1 MLFEE
6 ESKTTT
12 QGRCALMNPMIID
25 TNERGRLPDAIERR
39 AKSRSPRVN
48 ILRENLINGD
58 YKCGNWLI
66 ESKSIDDLFQSMRN
80 GHLMRQL
87 DNMDANVGNYGL
99 VVWGDINDYIY
110 QAKARG
116 STVTHSAA
124 LKQMAGFLGRIVA
137 DFGCLIYRAPNVGEA
152 AQFMVAL
159 HEKTYK
165 KASRHGAQAVR
176 RVSTN
181 DVRLDMLLTIPGI
194 GAEMADAII
203 KTCGSIEEAACG
215 ECLKEVPRMGKTLR
229 NRVVDVL
236 TSEEEVRVEK
246 TR

>member
-1 MLFEE
+1 
-6 ESKTTT
+6 
-12 QGRCALMNPMIID
+12 MNPLVID

-48 ILRENLINGD
+48 VLREKLVNGD
-58 YKCGNWLI
+58 YRCGQWLI
-66 ESKSIDDLFQSMRN
+66 EAKSVDDLMQSMRN

-87 DNMDANVGNYGL
+87 DNMDANAGNFGL
-99 VVWGDINDYIY
+99 VVWGNINDYVNR
-110 QAKARG
+110 AKQRG
-116 STVTHSAA
+116 STITHSAA
-124 LKQMAGFLGRIVA
+124 LKQMTGFLGRIVA
-137 DFGCLIYRAPNVGEA
+137 DFGCLIYRAPNPSEA
-152 AQFMVAL
+152 AAFMVAL

-181 DVRLDMLLTIPGI
+181 DVRKDMLLTIPGV

-203 KTCGSIEEAACG
+203 QSCGSIEEVACG
-215 ECLKEVPRMGKTLR
+215 ECLRDVPRMGKTLR
-229 NRVVDVL
+229 ARVVNVL

-246 TR
+246 K

>member
-1 MLFEE
+1 
-6 ESKTTT
+6 
-12 QGRCALMNPMIID
+12 MNPLVID

-48 ILRENLINGD
+48 VLREKLVNGD
-58 YKCGNWLI
+58 YKCGQWLI
-66 ESKSIDDLFQSMRN
+66 EAKSVDDLMQSMRN

-87 DNMDANVGNYGL
+87 DNMDANAGNFGL
-99 VVWGDINDYIY
+99 VIWGNINDYVNR
-110 QAKARG
+110 AKQRG
-116 STVTHSAA
+116 STITHSAA
-124 LKQMAGFLGRIVA
+124 LKQMTGFLGRIVA
-137 DFGCLIYRAPNVGEA
+137 DFGCLIYRAPNPSEA
-152 AQFMVAL
+152 AAFMVAL

-181 DVRLDMLLTIPGI
+181 DVRKDMLLTIPGV

-203 KTCGSIEEAACG
+203 QSCGSIEEVACG
-215 ECLKEVPRMGKTLR
+215 ECLRDVPRMGKTLR
-229 NRVVDVL
+229 ARVVNVL

-246 TR
+246 K

>member
-1 MLFEE
+1 
-6 ESKTTT
+6 
-12 QGRCALMNPMIID
+12 MNPLVID

-39 AKSRSPRVN
+39 AKSRSPRVD
-48 ILRENLINGD
+48 ILRERLVNGD
-58 YKCGNWLI
+58 YRCGEWLI
-66 ESKSIDDLFQSMRN
+66 EAKSVDDLMQSMRN

-87 DNMDANVGNYGL
+87 DNMDANAGNFGL
-99 VVWGDINDYIY
+99 VVWGDIADYVS

-116 STVTHSAA
+116 SKITYSAA
-124 LKQMAGFLGRIVA
+124 LKQMTGFLGRVVA
-137 DFGCLIYRAPNVGEA
+137 DFGCLIYRSPNVGEA
-152 AQFMVAL
+152 AAFMVAL

-165 KASRHGAQAVR
+165 KASKHGAQAVR

-194 GAEMADAII
+194 GAEMAEAVIEA
-203 KTCGSIEEAACG
+203 CGSIEEAACG
-215 ECLKEVPRMGKTLR
+215 DCLREVPRMGKTLR

-246 TR
+246 K

>member
-1 MLFEE
+1 
-6 ESKTTT
+6 
-12 QGRCALMNPMIID
+12 MNPMIID

-39 AKSRSPRVN
+39 AKSRSPRIN

-58 YKCGNWLI
+58 YRCGEWLI
-66 ESKSIDDLFQSMRN
+66 EAKSIDDLMQSMRN

-87 DNMDANVGNYGL
+87 DNMDANAGNFGL
-99 VVWGDINDYIY
+99 VVWGNIGDYVNS
-110 QAKARG
+110 AKARG
-116 STVTHSAA
+116 SSITHSAA
-124 LKQMAGFLGRIVA
+124 LKQMTGFLGRVVA
-137 DFGCLIYRAPNVGEA
+137 DFGCLIYRAPNASEA
-152 AQFMVAL
+152 AAFMVAL

-181 DVRLDMLLTIPGI
+181 DVRVDMLLTIPGI

-203 KTCGSIEEAACG
+203 QACGSVEEAACG
-215 ECLKEVPRMGKTLR
+215 KCLKEVPRMGKTLR
-229 NRVVDVL
+229 NRVVNVL

-246 TR
+246 K

>member
-1 MLFEE
+1 
-6 ESKTTT
+6 
-12 QGRCALMNPMIID
+12 MNPIIID

-48 ILRENLINGD
+48 VLREKLINGD
-58 YKCGNWLI
+58 YKCGEWLI
-66 ESKSIDDLFQSMRN
+66 EAKSVDDLMQSMRN

-87 DNMDANVGNYGL
+87 DNMDANAGNFGL
-99 VVWGDINDYIY
+99 VVWGNIGEYVNR
-110 QAKARG
+110 AKARG
-116 STVTHSAA
+116 STITHSAA
-124 LKQMAGFLGRIVA
+124 LKQMTGFLGRIVA
-137 DFGCLIYRAPNVGEA
+137 DFGCLIYRAPNASEA
-152 AQFMVAL
+152 AAFMVAL

-181 DVRLDMLLTIPGI
+181 DVRVDMLLTIPGV

-203 KTCGSIEEAACG
+203 QACGSIEEAACG
-215 ECLKEVPRMGKTLR
+215 ECLRDVPRMGKTLR
-229 NRVVDVL
+229 ARVVNVL

-246 TR
+246 K